1 MICPTRSATSTKA
14 MIPASTPPAGASP
27 LPPTAPA
34 MAVLP
39 DADAAVFAAPPAAC
53 ADACAARACPGAADA
68 EDALPAPAAP
78 ALLPFAVPAPL
89 PPLDARTAPFAL
101 RSRAA
106 AMPRF
111 APFPASYA
119 PCAPSNSSVSSSSDT
134 AWRSSIWRTLSRP
147 FVSSATCGV
156 PSDGPWA
163 EAGLFP
169 ALAEAAA
176 LALRGFPFA
185 PSFGRRIPRASS
197 LFASVERLWAS
208 SSFTIPE
215 LTASTFSAVTM
226 SAMEERSLSSSL
238 GSI

>member
-1 MICPTRSATSTKA
+1 
-14 MIPASTPPAGASP
+14 
-27 LPPTAPA
+27 

-134 AWRSSIWRTLSRP
+134 AWRSSTWRTLSRR
-147 FVSSATCGV
+147 SSRPPHVVYPLMAPGPRLAYFLRLRRPPPLPCG
-156 PSDGPWA
+156 
-163 EAGLFP
+163 
-169 ALAEAAA
+169 
-176 LALRGFPFA
+176 GFPLRL
-185 PSFGRRIPRASS
+185 PSGGACRGRPPCSRAWRGSGPRRLSRFPSS
-197 LFASVERLWAS
+197 RRRPS
-208 SSFTIPE
+208 PP
-215 LTASTFSAVTM
+215 
-226 SAMEERSLSSSL
+226 
-238 GSI
+238 